1 MVEHCS
7 PGLPWGSMR
16 EEHPY
21 HSLVAPHFW
30 EACRAG
36 GYHHQ
41 IIALV
46 GLEEEHLQHQVHSE
60 MLFPHRLGKFLEG
73 YKNTLAG
80 LSRIVLITGHL
91 SKNDG
96 LHLHLS
102 VVKAWV
108 GLTAAKI
115 ARAVRVCTRYRML
128 CNCGLL
134 NTARLMFTF
143 A

>member
-21 HSLVAPHFW
+21 VARHFW

-36 GYHHQ
+36 GYHHL

-46 GLEEEHLQHQVHSE
+46 GLEEEHLQHQVHSGEE

-73 YKNTLAG
+73 YKNILAG
-80 LSRIVLITGHL
+80 SSRIVL
-91 SKNDG
+91 
-96 LHLHLS
+96 
-102 VVKAWV
+102 
-108 GLTAAKI
+108 
-115 ARAVRVCTRYRML
+115 
-128 CNCGLL
+128 
-134 NTARLMFTF
+134 
-143 A
+143 